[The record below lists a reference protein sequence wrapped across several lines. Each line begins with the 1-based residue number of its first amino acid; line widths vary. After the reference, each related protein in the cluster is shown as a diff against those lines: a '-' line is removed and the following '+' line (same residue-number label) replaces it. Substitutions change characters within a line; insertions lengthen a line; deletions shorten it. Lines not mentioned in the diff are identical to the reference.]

1 MQSMFSTKRVVYSSP
16 MESPNFNLEVEQI
29 WESIRRSADRMG
41 MISYIPKDF
50 RQMNETKAG

>member
-1 MQSMFSTKRVVYSSP
+1 MFSTKRVVYSSP
-16 MESPNFNLEVEQI
+16 VGSPKFNLEMVQI

-50 RQMNETKAG
+50 MQMNETKAG

>member
-1 MQSMFSTKRVVYSSP
+1 MFSTKRVVYSSAI
-16 MESPNFNLEVEQI
+16 ESPKFNLEVEQI